1 VTSRASL
8 PTLPDTRPS
17 QDEAALALASEAVL
31 AAVRAVGGIFPRG
44 QLEARTVAELEAVE
58 VALLGAIQRIGMAGR
73 GGR

>member
-1 VTSRASL
+1 MRPEL

-31 AAVRAVGGIFPRG
+31 AAVREVGGIFPRG

-58 VALLGAIQRIGMAGR
+58 VALLGAIQRIGMAR
-73 GGR
+73 AERRRR